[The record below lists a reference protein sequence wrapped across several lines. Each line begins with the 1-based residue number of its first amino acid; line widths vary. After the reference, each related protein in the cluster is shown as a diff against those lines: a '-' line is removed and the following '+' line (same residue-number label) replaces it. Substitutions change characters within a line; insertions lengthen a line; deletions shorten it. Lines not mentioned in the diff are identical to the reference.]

1 MLPVDNEQ
9 IETTD
14 EGHRSRKEEEF
25 ATFLD
30 NLGAGCTFP
39 AESAKMAYNRRNKHR
54 EGGLVLGTQAQSTL
68 FNIMG
73 MSFIPM

>member
-39 AESAKMAYNRRNKHR
+39 AESARRNKHR